1 MMNTFLPECRVLL
14 ITCRWRCCYLLG
26 AFIYNSFNMLLLD
39 CFSWDAERPAI
50 SSWGILVKCP
60 WLSLISI
67 GAWQASMFLACI
79 VILKS
84 LLMGAECIGRWV
96 QEVLSP
102 VEFTWLVK
110 GRPTSIDGVW
120 LYHWE
125 TWVFRETIS
134 SFWWGIRQS
143 HR

>member
-14 ITCRWRCCYLLG
+14 ITCRRRWCYLFR

-39 CFSWDAERPAI
+39 RFSRDAERPAI
-50 SSWGILVKCP
+50 SSWNILVKCP
-60 WLSLISI
+60 RLGLVGI
-67 GAWQASMFLACI
+67 GAWQGSMFLACI

-84 LLMGAECIGRWV
+84 LLMGTECIGCWV
-96 QEVLSP
+96 QEVLSL

-110 GRPTSIDGVW
+110 GRPTSIDSVW

>member
-14 ITCRWRCCYLLG
+14 ITCRRRWCYLFR

-39 CFSWDAERPAI
+39 RFSRDAERPAI
-50 SSWGILVKCP
+50 SSWNILVKCP
-60 WLSLISI
+60 RLGLVGI
-67 GAWQASMFLACI
+67 GAWQGSMFLACI

-84 LLMGAECIGRWV
+84 LLMGTECISCWV
-96 QEVLSP
+96 QEVLSL

-110 GRPTSIDGVW
+110 GRPTSIDSVW
-120 LYHWE
+120 LNHWK